1 MTEIIAKEVQT
12 QMQNKAATLVDIAIG
27 INIRNE
33 MENAKA
39 AAFLV
44 DVRTERKAR
53 EEVFK
58 PAVSKAK
65 AAYDEVR
72 YLRDKAINPLEDA
85 EEIVKT
91 KISGFVVAENARRD
105 ALQAKADAKF
115 EKAVERSEATGKPMT
130 AAPQVFAKVNT
141 GGGATFITKW
151 EAEITDAKAVIEAVA
166 KGFIPMEAVS
176 FNMPFFNKMASIS
189 KDKFAMPGVKGVK
202 KVITRAC

>member
-1 MTEIIAKEVQT
+1 M
-12 QMQNKAATLVDIAIG
+12 
-27 INIRNE
+27 
-33 MENAKA
+33 
-39 AAFLV
+39 FL
-44 DVRTERKAR
+44 
-53 EEVFK
+53 

-72 YLRDKAINPLEDA
+72 ALRDIALKPLQEAED
-85 EEIVKT
+85 IVKS
-91 KISGFVVAENARRD
+91 KISDFVVAENSRRE

-115 EKAVERSEATGKPMT
+115 AKAVEKSETTGKPLT

-151 EAEITDAKAVIEAVA
+151 EAEITDPKAVIEAVA

-189 KDKFAMPGVKGVK
+189 KDKFSMPGCKSVK
-202 KVITRAC
+202 KVITRAN